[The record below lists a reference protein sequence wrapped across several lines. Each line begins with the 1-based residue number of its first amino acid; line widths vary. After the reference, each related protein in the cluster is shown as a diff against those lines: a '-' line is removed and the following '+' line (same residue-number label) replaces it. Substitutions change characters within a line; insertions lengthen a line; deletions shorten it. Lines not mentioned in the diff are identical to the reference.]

1 MAKKKVTKKRVAK
14 SKQVSKK
21 KTAKKKSIGKKA
33 AKKKTAKNKGISKAR
48 LHEDLLIELG
58 TEELP
63 PKALK
68 RLSSALGEHFVL
80 GLKEASLLTEK
91 STFQNFAA
99 PRRLAVSVS
108 AVLLHQSDR
117 EIEKRGPAIQA
128 AFDKD
133 GNATKAAEGFAR
145 SCGTSIDKL
154 DRLKTDKGEWLVFR
168 QKEKGRA
175 AKELIAK
182 IFDQALKQ
190 LPIPKRMRWGDLD
203 AEFVRPVHW
212 LVMLHGDKVVPAE
225 ILAVKSGRK
234 TRGHR
239 FHAPR
244 WLSIASAKTYE
255 KTLKQGYV
263 IADYEARQKK
273 LKEGAE
279 KLAAKHKGKVVIDRD
294 LLDEVTSLV
303 EWPEPIL
310 ANFDKEFLDV
320 PAEALI
326 STMQEHQKYFPV
338 TNKSG
343 KLLPHF
349 ITISNIKSK
358 MKAQVRE
365 GNERVI
371 RARFSD
377 AKFFWDTDR
386 KQRLDDH
393 VERLKDVVFHVKLG
407 SVHDKA
413 VRTSR
418 LAAAV
423 AKTLGA
429 DAGMAERAGLL
440 AKADLMTAMVYEF
453 PDLQGVMG
461 RYYAEHDGEKPEVA
475 VAMEEQYLPR
485 FAGDNLPT
493 SNTGR
498 AVAIADKLDTLVGI
512 FGVGEVPTGE
522 KDPFAL
528 RRAALGVLRII
539 IECKLEL
546 DLMTLLKAAVDAHV
560 ELPQPKET
568 PALVYEF
575 MMDRLRAY
583 YADAGI
589 SHDVFEA
596 VRVCKPAQPYD
607 FDKRVRA
614 VMAFRKLKEAD
625 SLTAAN
631 KRIRNILKQGGDVDW
646 DHVSEELLQDPA
658 EKNLASKIKTLSK
671 EITPLFDKGDYTTAM
686 KKLAAL
692 RPEVDD
698 FFDKVMVMVDEEAVR
713 DNRLALLSGLSQ
725 LFMRVADLSRLQ
737 D

>member
-1 MAKKKVTKKRVAK
+1 MTKK
-14 SKQVSKK
+14 
-21 KTAKKKSIGKKA
+21 T
-33 AKKKTAKNKGISKAR
+33 
-48 LHEDLLIELG
+48 LHDDLLIELG

-68 RLSSALGEHFVL
+68 RLSEALGEYFVA
-80 GLKEASLLTEK
+80 GLKDAGLLTEK
-91 STFQNFAA
+91 STSRNFAT

-108 AVLLHQSDR
+108 AVLLRQPDR
-117 EIEKRGPAIQA
+117 ETERRGPALQA
-128 AFDKD
+128 AFDRD
-133 GNATKAAEGFAR
+133 GKATKAAEGFGR
-145 SCGTSIDKL
+145 SCGVAVEKL
-154 DRLKTDKGEWLVFR
+154 ERLKTDKGEWLVFR

-175 AKELIAK
+175 AKELIPQ
-182 IFDQALKQ
+182 ILDYALKQ
-190 LPIPKRMRWGDLD
+190 LPIPKRMRWSDLD

-212 LVMLHGDKVVPAE
+212 LVMLHGDKIVPAE
-225 ILAVKSGRK
+225 SLAVKSGRK

-239 FHAPR
+239 FHAPG
-244 WLSIASAKTYE
+244 WLSITSAKTYE

-273 LKEGAE
+273 IKDGAE
-279 KLAAKHKGKVVIDRD
+279 NLAAKHKGKVVIDD
-294 LLDEVTSLV
+294 NLLDEVTGLV

-338 TNKSG
+338 TNKNG
-343 KLLPHF
+343 KLLPYF

-358 MKAQVRE
+358 QKARVRE

-393 VERLKDVVFHVKLG
+393 VEKLKDVVFHARLG
-407 SVHDKA
+407 SVYGEA
-413 VRTSR
+413 VLASR
-418 LAAAV
+418 V
-423 AKTLGA
+423 ASDVATALGS
-429 DAGMAERAGLL
+429 DTGMAERAGLL
-440 AKADLMTAMVYEF
+440 AKADLMTAMVNEF

-461 RYYAEHDGEKPEVA
+461 RYYAEYDGEKPEVA
-475 VAMEEQYLPR
+475 IAIEEQYLPR
-485 FAGDNLPT
+485 FAGDRLPT
-493 SNTGR
+493 GNTGR
-498 AVAIADKLDTLVGI
+498 ALAIADKLETLVGI
-512 FGVGEVPTGE
+512 FGVGEIPTGE

-528 RRAALGVLRII
+528 RRAALGVLRIM
-539 IECKLEL
+539 IECEL
-546 DLMTLLKAAVDAHV
+546 DLDLKALIKAALFRHPSLVNQV
-560 ELPQPKET
+560 KFPEQET
-568 PALVYEF
+568 QVYEF

-596 VRVCKPAQPYD
+596 VRVCNPAQPYD

-631 KRIRNILKQGGDVDW
+631 KRIRNILKQGGDIDW

-658 EKNLASKIKTLSK
+658 EKNLANKINSLSK

-725 LFMRVADLSRLQ
+725 LFLRVADLSRLQ